1 MERKKKAAKPIQ
13 SLSSSLFSTLRQF
26 QLAYNLTRLQIK
38 ADSKNGLEQLKT
50 FWTHKLK
57 TYKPVNPKTYKL
69 IISKTYNLI
78 NPKTYKPINPK
89 TYKLI
94 SPKNYKLINSKT

>member
-1 MERKKKAAKPIQ
+1 MEKKKKAEKPYQ
-13 SLSSSLFSTLRQF
+13 PLSSSLCSTLRQF

-78 NPKTYKPINPK
+78 NPKTYKPISQKN
-89 TYKLI
+89 YKPI
-94 SPKNYKLINSKT
+94 SQKNYKLIKSKT

>member
-1 MERKKKAAKPIQ
+1 MERKKKAAKPYQ
-13 SLSSSLFSTLRQF
+13 PLSSSLCSTLRQF

-78 NPKTYKPINPK
+78 NPKTYKPI
-89 TYKLI
+89 
-94 SPKNYKLINSKT
+94 SQKNYKLIKSKT